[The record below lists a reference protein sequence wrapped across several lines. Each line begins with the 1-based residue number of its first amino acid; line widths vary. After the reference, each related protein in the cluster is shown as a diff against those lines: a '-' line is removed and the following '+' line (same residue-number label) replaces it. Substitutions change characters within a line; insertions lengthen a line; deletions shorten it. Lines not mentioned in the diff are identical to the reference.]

1 MESFGQDLRIGFRA
15 LRRSPGFVV
24 LTVFILALGIGANT
38 ALFSILDGVLLRPL
52 PYPGQDRLVMIWED
66 WSRRDGPAREWTNPA
81 TFFDWHD
88 QGKSFQSMAALNN
101 WQPTLTGEGEPE
113 QLNGALVTREMFST
127 LGIAPA
133 LGQDFQPAQDVPN
146 AERVVVIGHGLWM
159 RRFGGTRAVLGR
171 TLSLNGIPSTVIGVM
186 PEDFRFPVIP
196 GAEVWAPM
204 RAERAG
210 RGNAVIRVIGR
221 LKPGVELTAAQ
232 SEMSVVAGRIAAQY
246 PDTNTNIGAAVVP
259 LRENF
264 AAEARR
270 PMVILFGAVA
280 CVLLIAC
287 ANVANLLLSRA
298 TTRHREIAIRRA
310 LGASRGRII
319 RQLLTES
326 LVLGILSGVA
336 GLGIAW
342 WGIDI
347 LRGGLPDALSYFDTD
362 PSYRVL
368 GFTLLLSVATP
379 LLFGLVPAL
388 ASSRTGL
395 APAMREG
402 SLGSGETRASTRQA
416 LVVAEVALSLVLLTG
431 GGLLLKSFASLLKT
445 DPGIEAENLTAVTLS
460 LPSTRYPEAAQIGA
474 FYEQLL
480 ERMAQAPGV
489 SGLGLISNVPFGG
502 TNTDASFSIEG
513 RPEPPPDRRPSSW
526 YSMISPGYLPTA
538 RLRLIRGR
546 NFDARDAER
555 SQPVLLIN
563 ESLARV
569 HFPNEDPIG
578 KRIGYNTGKKT
589 GYREIVGVVANV
601 RTFSLE
607 RDEPPT
613 VYFPFTQI
621 PSRRASIVARLSD
634 DAAAARLRAMVRE
647 QDPQLVA
654 SIDRVDRLLSDTLAP
669 RRWAMLLLV
678 CFALLAVILAVV
690 GIYGV
695 MSYAV
700 TRRTQEIGIRMALGA
715 RQREILGLVLRQG
728 FRLAV
733 AGTVIGVAVS
743 LVLTRWMDS
752 LLYRVSATDPAV
764 FTLVALLMLAVAAAA
779 CYLPA
784 RRASRVDPMVA
795 LRYE

>member
-1 MESFGQDLRIGFRA
+1 VESLGQDLRIAFRA
-15 LRRSPGFVV
+15 LRRSPGFVF

-52 PYPGQDRLVMIWED
+52 PYPGPDRLVMIWED
-66 WSRRDGPAREWTNPA
+66 WSRRDGPVNEWTNPA

-88 QGKSFQSMAALNN
+88 QGKSFQSMAALIN
-101 WQPTLTGEGEPE
+101 WQPTLVGDGEPE
-113 QLNGALVTREMFST
+113 QLAGALVTHEMFST

-133 LGQDFQPAQDVPN
+133 LGQDFLPDQDVPN
-146 AERVVVIGHGLWM
+146 AERVVVISHGLWK
-159 RRFGGTRAVLGR
+159 RRFGASRTVLGEV
-171 TLSLNGIPSTVIGVM
+171 LSLNGIPSTVIGVM
-186 PEDFRFPVIP
+186 PQSFRFPAIP
-196 GAEVWAPM
+196 DAEIWAPM

-221 LKPGVELTAAQ
+221 LKPDIELDSARA
-232 SEMSVVAGRIAAQY
+232 EMRLVAGRIESQF
-246 PDTNTNIGAAVVP
+246 PDTNKGIGAAVVP

-298 TTRHREIAIRRA
+298 TARHREIAIRRA
-310 LGASRGRII
+310 LGASRGRIV

-326 LVLGILSGVA
+326 LVLGVLSGVA

-342 WGIDI
+342 WGIDL
-347 LRGGLPDALSYFDTD
+347 LRSGLPDALSYFDTD

-368 GFTLLLSVATP
+368 GFTLLLSLATP
-379 LLFGLVPAL
+379 LLFGLAPAL

-431 GGLLLKSFASLLKT
+431 GGLLLKSFASLLAT
-445 DPGIEAENLTAVTLS
+445 NPGIEARNLTAVTLI
-460 LPSTRYPEAAQIGA
+460 LPSTRYPERAQVAA
-474 FYEQLL
+474 FYERLV
-480 ERMAQAPGV
+480 ERTAQAPGV
-489 SGLGLISNVPFGG
+489 TGLGLISNVPFGG

-513 RPEPPPDRRPSSW
+513 RPEPPPDRRPTSW
-526 YSMISPGYLPTA
+526 YSSISPGYLTAA

-546 NFDARDAER
+546 NFDTRDTEG
-555 SQPVLLIN
+555 SQRVLLIN
-563 ESLARV
+563 ESLARA
-569 HFPNEDPIG
+569 HFPKEDPIG
-578 KRIGYNTGKKT
+578 KRLGYNTPKGVEW
-589 GYREIVGVVANV
+589 REIVGVVGDV

-607 RDEPPT
+607 KDEPPT
-613 VYFPFTQI
+613 VYFPFMQI
-621 PSRRASIVARLSD
+621 PSRRASLVARLND
-634 DAAAARLRAMVRE
+634 EAAAARLRALVRE

-654 SIDRVDRLLSDTLAP
+654 SIDRVERLLSGILAP

-678 CFALLAVILAVV
+678 SFALLAVILAVV

-715 RQREILGLVLRQG
+715 RQREILGLMLRQG
-728 FRLAV
+728 LRLAV
-733 AGTVIGVAVS
+733 VGTMIGVACS
-743 LVLTRWMDS
+743 FALTRWMDS
-752 LLYRVSATDPAV
+752 LLYRVSATDPLV
-764 FTLVALLMLAVAAAA
+764 FAGVALLMLAVAAAA